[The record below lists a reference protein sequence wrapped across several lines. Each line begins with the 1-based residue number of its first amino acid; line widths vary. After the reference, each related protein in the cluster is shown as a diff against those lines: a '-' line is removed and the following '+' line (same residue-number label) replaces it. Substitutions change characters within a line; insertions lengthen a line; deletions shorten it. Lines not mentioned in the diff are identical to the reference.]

1 MLSEGEEGGAGAAA
15 AQERGGLALRSTVD
29 ACVVRCVVRPS
40 VRGRQR
46 PPRARRVRCLLSAG
60 RGAHVPTRDLGITYS
75 MQDELNGGNWFAF
88 LNMSMWRVYVCSSF
102 INFEN
107 LRMHIQFEYNV
118 HLTSRSTP
126 KNGIT
131 WLHTM

>member
-1 MLSEGEEGGAGAAA
+1 MRGREEGGAGAAA

-40 VRGRQR
+40 VRGRTR
-46 PPRARRVRCLLSAG
+46 CVRCLSAG